1 MFAGDSSS
9 RNARRHHRQPGRGR
23 IPGANNRPGS
33 SRRIRNAAAQ
43 NQAVRNHVS
52 SITQK
57 RYPLRLAAIAKLVL
71 VCAASNGSLCRL
83 QVRLRRAVT
92 RTSVLD
98 GSGWSE
104 ESCWRWRIAWH
115 SKAKPYACIGP
126 PRFISHRWWRS
137 VRSGGQSA
145 LQSRDQSELSMDPRT
160 SGGYHQAGRLRA
172 LRSLAG

>member
-1 MFAGDSSS
+1 LRATVRRETRDDIIVSPAGGGY
-9 RNARRHHRQPGRGR
+9 RGLITGRALAAGY
-23 IPGANNRPGS
+23 AT
-33 SRRIRNAAAQ
+33 AAQ
-43 NQAVRNHVS
+43 NQAVRNNVS

-92 RTSVLD
+92 RTSVLN

-172 LRSLAG
+172 LRSLAD